1 MKEQKKPREPWVMP
15 NWMEE
20 YRIDICNTG
29 GNPIEELMND
39 KESNMHNNQVRMI
52 LIFCVQS
59 QISLLHQ
66 LHKKGLLL

>member
-1 MKEQKKPREPWVMP
+1 
-15 NWMEE
+15 MEE